1 MLMIEEKEIRTRI
14 LLCEDDLSLGG
25 LLAEYLRR
33 LGYEVEHCSDGETAM
48 EMFRQEHFDLCL
60 SDINMPKMNGL
71 ELLDEIRG
79 SGSEI
84 PFIFLT
90 ERKATE
96 DIIRAYQLGCDEYLT
111 KPCPIDI
118 LVYKIK
124 AIQRRCIIKQRNQEV
139 EFDLGNGI
147 RFDSLSQTLGSHRL
161 TARENDVLLILC
173 RRKNELVER
182 NYILRTLWSRDTYF
196 ASRSLSVYINH
207 LRNYLNGTQV
217 AIQSVHGKGY
227 KLIQVS

>member
-1 MLMIEEKEIRTRI
+1 MIEEKEVPTSI

-33 LGYEVEHCSDGETAM
+33 LGYEVVHCADGEKALQAFH
-48 EMFRQEHFDLCL
+48 ERHFDLCL
-60 SDINMPKMNGL
+60 SDINMPERNGF
-71 ELLDEIRG
+71 ELLDEIRNAG
-79 SGSEI
+79 SDI
-84 PFIFLT
+84 PFVFLT

-96 DIIRAYQLGCDEYLT
+96 DIIRAYQLGCDDYLT
-111 KPCPIDI
+111 KPCSMDI
-118 LVYKIK
+118 LIYKLK

-139 EFDLGNGI
+139 EFDLGNDVH
-147 RFDSLSQTLGSHRL
+147 FDSLTQTLGDKRL

-182 NYILRTLWSRDTYF
+182 NYILRTLWAQDTYF

-207 LRNYLNGTQV
+207 LRKYLSDTRV

-227 KLIQVS
+227 KLVQV

>member
-1 MLMIEEKEIRTRI
+1 MIEEKEVPTSI

-33 LGYEVEHCSDGETAM
+33 LGYEVVHCADGEKALHA
-48 EMFRQEHFDLCL
+48 FRERHFDLCL
-60 SDINMPKMNGL
+60 SDINMPVMNGL
-71 ELLDEIRG
+71 ELLDEMRC

-118 LVYKIK
+118 LLYKIK
-124 AIQRRCIIKQRNQEV
+124 AIQRRCIIRRRNQEV
-139 EFDLGNGI
+139 EFDLGNGVH
-147 RFDSLSQTLGSHRL
+147 FDSLTQTLGDRRL
-161 TARENDVLLILC
+161 TARESDVLLILC

-182 NYILRTLWSRDTYF
+182 NYILRTLWAQETYF

-207 LRNYLNGTQV
+207 LRNYLSNTQV
-217 AIQSVHGKGY
+217 SIQSVHGKGY
-227 KLIQVS
+227 KLVQL

>member
-1 MLMIEEKEIRTRI
+1 MVEEKEEPTII

-33 LGYEVEHCSDGETAM
+33 LGYEVVHCADGEKALQT
-48 EMFRQEHFDLCL
+48 FRERHFDLCL
-60 SDINMPKMNGL
+60 SDINMPQKNGL
-71 ELLDEIRG
+71 ELLNDIRS

-118 LVYKIK
+118 LLYKIK
-124 AIQRRCIIKQRNQEV
+124 AIMRRCVIKQRNQEV

-147 RFDSLSQTLGSHRL
+147 HFDAVTQMLGNRRL

-182 NYILRTLWSRDTYF
+182 NFILHTLWAQESYF

-207 LRNYLNGTQV
+207 LRNYLAGTQV

-227 KLIQVS
+227 KLIQL

>member
-1 MLMIEEKEIRTRI
+1 MIEEKEVPTSI

-33 LGYEVEHCSDGETAM
+33 LGYEVVHCADGETAFQT
-48 EMFRQEHFDLCL
+48 FRQRHFDLCL
-60 SDINMPKMNGL
+60 SDINMPEKNGI
-71 ELLDEIRG
+71 ELLDDIRA

-96 DIIRAYQLGCDEYLT
+96 DIIRAYQAGCDEYLT

-118 LVYKIK
+118 LLYKIK
-124 AIQRRCIIKQRNQEV
+124 AIQRRCIIRQRNQEV

-147 RFDSLSQTLGSHRL
+147 RFDSITQTLGDRRL
-161 TARENDVLLILC
+161 TARESDLLLILC
-173 RRKNELVER
+173 RRMNRLVER
-182 NYILRTLWSRDTYF
+182 NFILRTLWAQDTYF

-207 LRNYLNGTQV
+207 LRKYLSGTNA

-227 KLIQVS
+227 RLVQL